1 MLTKIKISYAPYTPG
16 WTLTQQKITK
26 NLPMKI
32 SYIFP
37 QKKSYISGQMLT
49 KRKISYILLY
59 SKMDADKR

>member
-1 MLTKIKISYAPYTPG
+1 MLTKIKISYTPYTPG

-37 QKKSYISGQMLT
+37 QK
-49 KRKISYILLY
+49 RFLY
-59 SKMDADKR
+59 FGTDADQT